1 MSPVTRLIT
10 WWKSETFV
18 QTILDI
24 NIRTSSLF
32 TKGYYY
38 ITIQNIFF
46 GHGCSQGARFFLLNR
61 RESTIRK
68 MHPTLHNFEDSDTLR
83 TAPLYS
89 YPVVSRIKKK
99 DSKTTMTP
107 SYGNQNAGKIYN

>member
-1 MSPVTRLIT
+1 MDAARVPDFFYKIVGKVGS
-10 WWKSETFV
+10 K
-18 QTILDI
+18 
-24 NIRTSSLF
+24 TS
-32 TKGYYY
+32 
-38 ITIQNIFF
+38 II
-46 GHGCSQGARFFLLNR
+46 
-61 RESTIRK
+61 EK

-107 SYGNQNAGKIYN
+107 SYGNQNAGKFHN